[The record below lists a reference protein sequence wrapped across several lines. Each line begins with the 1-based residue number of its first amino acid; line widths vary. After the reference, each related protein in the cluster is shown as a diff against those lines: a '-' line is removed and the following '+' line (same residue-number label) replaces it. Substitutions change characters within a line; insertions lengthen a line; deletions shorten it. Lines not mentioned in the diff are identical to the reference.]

1 MLHSLLKHVG
11 QDLPNGGVSK
21 WLLAL
26 QLFSL
31 RTVLVYLPHGYPQ
44 VIYYPLSHSQHNSLS
59 LSLLLQVPS
68 LIEEIFA
75 LLASSSWFHA
85 LDYFTKKV
93 FSHILSF
100 STPPVFLA
108 AFWSNNTAVSQ
119 GTPHAHSL
127 TLLQHETTTTH
138 AVAP

>member
-1 MLHSLLKHVG
+1 VLHSLLKHIG

-31 RTVLVYLPHGYPQ
+31 RTVLAYLPHGHAQVTHYPS
-44 VIYYPLSHSQHNSLS
+44 LTTLLTLSLS
-59 LSLLLQVPS
+59 LSYQVPS
-68 LIEEIFA
+68 LVEEVFA

-119 GTPHAHSL
+119 GTPHA
-127 TLLQHETTTTH
+127 QHKTNNSR
-138 AVAP
+138 